1 MNKNSL
7 LTLGIGFIAGAGL
20 TWGYLNLAPN
30 DLEPAQ
36 SQQSNTLLQKSHAQQ
51 SNSNEVTSN
60 KVISA
65 ATEQAV
71 ILEQNE
77 STTSTAFESQDID
90 ALPLEEQVTQLKLQL
105 IKQKSL
111 MESVVKQLRAP
122 NDVEAAL
129 QAQFDE
135 QQRDEEWAYQIET
148 ALQDFLLT
156 ADLASIPD
164 IVSAECRSSVCKF
177 KLAAPTDNDSFDH
190 THWRE
195 LNDKLMKQELWLQ
208 FKRTTS
214 TSSDTELTLL
224 MATEL

>member
-7 LTLGIGFIAGAGL
+7 LTLGIGFIAGVGL
-20 TWGYLNLAPN
+20 TWSYFNLSSSDSTPAKVQHADTKQQTPLVQPAKISEATAELVVPAAP
-30 DLEPAQ
+30 EQ
-36 SQQSNTLLQKSHAQQ
+36 SAR
-51 SNSNEVTSN
+51 
-60 KVISA
+60 
-65 ATEQAV
+65 
-71 ILEQNE
+71 LEQK
-77 STTSTAFESQDID
+77 DISPKPD
-90 ALPLEEQVTQLKLQL
+90 PQLLDELPLEEQVTQLKLQL
-105 IKQKSL
+105 AQQKSV
-111 MESVVKQLRAP
+111 MESLVKQLRAP
-122 NDVEAAL
+122 NDVQAAL

-135 QQRDEEWAYQIET
+135 QQRDEEWAYQTET

-164 IVSAECRSSVCKF
+164 IVSAECKTSVCKF

-190 THWRE
+190 TQWRE
-195 LNDKLMKQELWLQ
+195 LNDKLMKQKLWLQ

>member
-7 LTLGIGFIAGAGL
+7 LTLGIGFIAGVGL
-20 TWGYLNLAPN
+20 TWSYFNLSSSDSTPAELQHADTKQQPHLVQPAKISEATAKRVVPAAP
-30 DLEPAQ
+30 EQ
-36 SQQSNTLLQKSHAQQ
+36 SAR
-51 SNSNEVTSN
+51 
-60 KVISA
+60 
-65 ATEQAV
+65 
-71 ILEQNE
+71 LEQKDNSPKPDPQPLDE
-77 STTSTAFESQDID
+77 
-90 ALPLEEQVTQLKLQL
+90 LPLEEQVTQLKLQL
-105 IKQKSL
+105 AKQKSV

-122 NDVEAAL
+122 NDAQAAL

-135 QQRDEEWAYQIET
+135 QQRDEEWAYQTET

-164 IVSAECRSSVCKF
+164 IVSAECKTSVCKF

-190 THWRE
+190 TQWRE

>member
-7 LTLGIGFIAGAGL
+7 LTLGIGFIAGVGL
-20 TWGYLNLAPN
+20 TWSYFNLSSSDANPAKLQHADTKQQAPFVQPVKSSEATAKRVVPAAPEQSAHIEQKDN
-30 DLEPAQ
+30 PPKPEPQ
-36 SQQSNTLLQKSHAQQ
+36 PLD
-51 SNSNEVTSN
+51 E
-60 KVISA
+60 
-65 ATEQAV
+65 
-71 ILEQNE
+71 
-77 STTSTAFESQDID
+77 
-90 ALPLEEQVTQLKLQL
+90 LPLEEQVVQLKLQL
-105 IKQKSL
+105 AKQKSL
-111 MESVVKQLRAP
+111 MESVVKQLRDPSDAQ
-122 NDVEAAL
+122 AAL

-135 QQRDEEWAYQIET
+135 QQRDEEWAYQTET

-156 ADLASIPD
+156 ADLASTPD
-164 IVSAECRSSVCKF
+164 IVTAECKTSVCKF

-190 THWRE
+190 TQWRE

>member
-20 TWGYLNLAPN
+20 TWGYLNLVPN
-30 DLEPAQ
+30 DLEAAQ
-36 SQQSNTLLQKSHAQQ
+36 TQQINTLLQKKHAQQ
-51 SNSNEVTSN
+51 SKSNEATPN
-60 KVISA
+60 KVIPA
-65 ATEQAV
+65 VTEEV
-71 ILEQNE
+71 VSLEQNE
-77 STTSTAFESQDID
+77 NTTSTALEPQEID
-90 ALPLEEQVTQLKLQL
+90 ELPLEEQVTQLKLQL
-105 IKQKSL
+105 AKQKSL
-111 MESVVKQLRAP
+111 MENVVKQLRAP

-135 QQRDEEWAYQIET
+135 QQRNEEWAYQTET

-164 IVSAECRSSVCKF
+164 IVSAECKTSVCKF

-190 THWRE
+190 TQWRE
-195 LNDKLMKQELWLQ
+195 LNDKLMKQKLWLQ

-214 TSSDTELTLL
+214 TSSDSELTLL

>member
-1 MNKNSL
+1 MNKNNVL
-7 LTLGIGFIAGAGL
+7 ILGIGFIAGVGL
-20 TWGYLNLAPN
+20 TWGYFSLASN
-30 DLEPAQ
+30 DSTPAKVQHADTKQQTPLFQPAKISEATAKRVVPAAPEQ
-36 SQQSNTLLQKSHAQQ
+36 SAR
-51 SNSNEVTSN
+51 
-60 KVISA
+60 
-65 ATEQAV
+65 
-71 ILEQNE
+71 LEQK
-77 STTSTAFESQDID
+77 DISPKPD
-90 ALPLEEQVTQLKLQL
+90 PQLLDELPLEEQVTQLKLQL
-105 IKQKSL
+105 AKQKSV
-111 MESVVKQLRAP
+111 MESLVKQLRAP
-122 NDVEAAL
+122 NDVQAAL

-135 QQRDEEWAYQIET
+135 QQRDEEWAYQTET

-164 IVSAECRSSVCKF
+164 IVSAECKTSVCKF

-190 THWRE
+190 TQWRE

>member
-1 MNKNSL
+1 MNKNNVL
-7 LTLGIGFIAGAGL
+7 ILGIGFIAGVGL
-20 TWGYLNLAPN
+20 TWGYFSLASS
-30 DLEPAQ
+30 DSTPAKVQHADTKQQTPLVQPAKISEATAELVVPAAPEQ
-36 SQQSNTLLQKSHAQQ
+36 SAR
-51 SNSNEVTSN
+51 
-60 KVISA
+60 
-65 ATEQAV
+65 
-71 ILEQNE
+71 LEQK
-77 STTSTAFESQDID
+77 DISPKPD
-90 ALPLEEQVTQLKLQL
+90 PQLLDELPLEEQVTQLKLQL
-105 IKQKSL
+105 AQQKSV

-122 NDVEAAL
+122 NDVQAAL

-135 QQRDEEWAYQIET
+135 QQRDEEWAYQTET

-164 IVSAECRSSVCKF
+164 IVSAECKRSVCKC

-190 THWRE
+190 TQWRE
-195 LNDKLMKQELWLQ
+195 LNDKLMKQKLWLQ

>member
-1 MNKNSL
+1 MNKNNV
-7 LTLGIGFIAGAGL
+7 LTLGVGFIAGVGL
-20 TWGYLNLAPN
+20 TWGYFSLASS
-30 DLEPAQ
+30 DSTPAKVQHADTKQQTPLVQPAKISEATAKRVVPAAPEQ
-36 SQQSNTLLQKSHAQQ
+36 SAR
-51 SNSNEVTSN
+51 
-60 KVISA
+60 
-65 ATEQAV
+65 
-71 ILEQNE
+71 LEQK
-77 STTSTAFESQDID
+77 DISPKPD
-90 ALPLEEQVTQLKLQL
+90 PQPLDELPLEEQVTQLKLQL
-105 IKQKSL
+105 AKQKSV

-122 NDVEAAL
+122 NDVQAAL

-135 QQRDEEWAYQIET
+135 QQRDEEWAYQTET

-164 IVSAECRSSVCKF
+164 IVSAECKTSVCKF

-190 THWRE
+190 TQWRE
-195 LNDKLMKQELWLQ
+195 LNDKLMKQKLWLQ

>member
-1 MNKNSL
+1 MNKNNV
-7 LTLGIGFIAGAGL
+7 LTLGVGFIAGVGL
-20 TWGYLNLAPN
+20 TWGYFSLASS
-30 DLEPAQ
+30 DSTPAKVQHADTKQQTPLVQPAKISEATAELVVPAAPEQ
-36 SQQSNTLLQKSHAQQ
+36 SAR
-51 SNSNEVTSN
+51 
-60 KVISA
+60 
-65 ATEQAV
+65 
-71 ILEQNE
+71 LEQK
-77 STTSTAFESQDID
+77 DISPKPD
-90 ALPLEEQVTQLKLQL
+90 PQPLDELPLEEQVTQLKLQL
-105 IKQKSL
+105 AQQKSV

-122 NDVEAAL
+122 NDVQAAL

-135 QQRDEEWAYQIET
+135 QQRDEEWAYQTET

-156 ADLASIPD
+156 ADLASTPD
-164 IVSAECRSSVCKF
+164 IVTAECKTSVCKF

-190 THWRE
+190 TQWRE